1 MQYVLTDCKAKITR
15 QDVQTAVDGGHLP
28 MIQLLINHCRDSNQS
43 PEEGKVLTEEQLR
56 ECLSKVKT
64 QVEGFKDKTSRYQE
78 VKDFLTQNC
87 SHAEGRLRIFDYSGS
102 DF

>member
-1 MQYVLTDCKAKITR
+1 MQYVLSGCKAKITR

-64 QVEGFKDKTSRYQE
+64 QVQGFKDKTSRYHE
-78 VKDFLTQNC
+78 VKEFLIKEC
-87 SHAEGRLRIFDYSGS
+87 SHGEGTLTIL
-102 DF
+102 